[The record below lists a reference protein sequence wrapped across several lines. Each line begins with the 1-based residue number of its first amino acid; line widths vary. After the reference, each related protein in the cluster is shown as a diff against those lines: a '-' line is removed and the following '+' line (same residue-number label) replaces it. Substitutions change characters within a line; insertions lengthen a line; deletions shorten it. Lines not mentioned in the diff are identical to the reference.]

1 MGTDDRRRAILKYLC
16 RSRFATISNLAE
28 VFSVSERTIR
38 RDIETLSLKE
48 PIYTQAGRYGGGV
61 YVMEGY
67 YMDNIYFSDQE
78 SEIIHKLLTFVTL
91 HKGEV
96 LSNDEVDVLRKMLE
110 IHRKPV

>member
-1 MGTDDRRRAILKYLC
+1 MGADDRRRAILRYLC
-16 RSRFATISNLAE
+16 RNRFATIACLAE

-38 RDIETLSLKE
+38 RDIETLSLNE

-78 SEIIHKLLTFVTL
+78 LQIMQKLLAYVTI
-91 HKGEV
+91 HRDI
-96 LSNDEVDVLRKMLE
+96 LSDDEITVFRKMLE
-110 IHRKPV
+110 IHEKPI

>member
-1 MGTDDRRRAILKYLC
+1 MGADDRRRAILRYLC
-16 RSRFATISNLAE
+16 RNRFATIAYLAE

-38 RDIETLSLKE
+38 RDIETLSLNE

-78 SEIIHKLLTFVTL
+78 LQIMQKLLAYVTI
-91 HKGEV
+91 HREI
-96 LSNDEVDVLRKMLE
+96 LSDDEITVFRKMLE
-110 IHRKPV
+110 IHQKPI